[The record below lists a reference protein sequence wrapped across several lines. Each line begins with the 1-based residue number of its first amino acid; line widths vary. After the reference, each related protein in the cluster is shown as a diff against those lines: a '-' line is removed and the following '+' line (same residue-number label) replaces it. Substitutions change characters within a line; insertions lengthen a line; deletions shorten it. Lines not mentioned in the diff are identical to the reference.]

1 MRPIGLLP
9 VYSKVLERI
18 IYQRLLW
25 YINKKNVINKNQHGF
40 LPRTSAENVVIN
52 LVEQIKASWHSKKN
66 VALLSFDF
74 KGAFNAAWWPKAIVV
89 IRTLLNSN
97 TSLLGILENYF
108 NHRSVEVNYW
118 TISRNIQCER
128 GCIQGSILGP
138 IIWNLVMNDVFDHS
152 INCVIVQAYADDITV
167 WSLLQ
172 MTQHIEQ
179 DRTKIH

>member
-1 MRPIGLLP
+1 MLISKPSSDGQSSKEMRSIGLLP

-25 YINKKNVINKNQHGF
+25 HINKKNGLNKNQHGF
-40 LPRTSAENVVIN
+40 LPRRSAENVLIN

-108 NHRSVEVNYW
+108 NHRSVEVNY
-118 TISRNIQCER
+118 
-128 GCIQGSILGP
+128 
-138 IIWNLVMNDVFDHS
+138 
-152 INCVIVQAYADDITV
+152 
-167 WSLLQ
+167 
-172 MTQHIEQ
+172 
-179 DRTKIH
+179 